1 MLKGN
6 QHWFDQPLLADPQR
20 QNCLWCLPSQLSRS
34 VWKPVQVGFATC
46 PVSRSVWQPVQV
58 SIATCPDQ
66 YGNLSRSVWQ
76 PVQVSMATCPGQYG
90 KLSRSV
96 WKPVQVG
103 FATCPGQY
111 GNLSRSVWK
120 PVQVG
125 FATYCIQVGL
135 ANYWVGWSD
144 FKRKLVTLHKL
155 CQIVVGPQFQNFNDK
170 CCLFTWR
177 RA

>member
-34 VWKPVQVGFATC
+34 VW
-46 PVSRSVWQPVQV
+46 
-58 SIATCPDQ
+58 
-66 YGNLSRSVWQ
+66 Q

-90 KLSRSV
+90 KLSSSV